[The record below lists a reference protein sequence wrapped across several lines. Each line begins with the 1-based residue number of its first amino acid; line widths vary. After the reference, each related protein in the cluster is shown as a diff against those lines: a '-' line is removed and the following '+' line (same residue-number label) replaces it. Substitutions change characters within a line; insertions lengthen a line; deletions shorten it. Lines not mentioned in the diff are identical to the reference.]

1 MSVELFPV
9 GAPGDG
15 AGGDGVRGDG
25 LIGVAATGDGA
36 VWFALSDS
44 GRVGRRDADGTLAYL
59 ELGAASQPVGISTAT
74 EDTVWVVDRTGGRL
88 VHVGPGIR
96 VIGETAVPSADALPL
111 ASVTLP
117 DGTTW
122 FTEAFG
128 DAVGRIDIL
137 GCVEEFPVG
146 SEGGPSG
153 ITASGESVWFALQG
167 HRPALGHVR
176 GGDAAI
182 ELVALPL
189 GSGPLGVAVA
199 DDGSV
204 WTALHAADALARVAR
219 DRTVTVLPL
228 EEGADPFAVVADD
241 AGGVWASLWGA
252 DALVHVTS
260 SGDLERVD
268 LPDGAGPRG
277 LAVAPDGAVW
287 AALVSGELARV
298 RA

>member
-15 AGGDGVRGDG
+15 PEGDG
-25 LIGVAATGDGA
+25 LVGVAATDDGA
-36 VWFALSDS
+36 VWFTIGES
-44 GRVGRRDADGTLAYL
+44 GRVGRRDAVGTVAYL
-59 ELGAASQPVGISTAT
+59 DLGTGSLPVGVSTAT
-74 EDTVWVVDRTGGRL
+74 EDTVWVVDRSGNRL
-88 VHVGPGIR
+88 VHVGPGLR
-96 VIGETAVPSADALPL
+96 VIGETDVPSAGALPL

-122 FTEAFG
+122 FTEVFG
-128 DAVGRIDIL
+128 EALGRIDIL
-137 GCVEEFPVG
+137 GRVEEFPVG
-146 SEGGPSG
+146 VEGGPSG
-153 ITASGESVWFALQG
+153 ITASGDSIWFSLQG

-182 ELVALPL
+182 ELVELPL

-219 DRTVTVLPL
+219 GRAVTVLPL
-228 EEGADPFAVVADD
+228 EEGANPFAVVADD

-252 DALVHVTS
+252 DALLHVTA
-260 SGDLERVD
+260 SGETERIE
-268 LPDGAGPRG
+268 LPEGAGPRG
-277 LAVAPDGAVW
+277 LAVAPDGVIW
-287 AALVSGELARV
+287 AALVSGALARV
-298 RA
+298 RR